1 MSEKQSGFVQRGVR
15 KRKPL
20 NHLGNWRGARLVTEA
35 NPTVMSSIATNFVK
49 QQGSIKK
56 TPGHSLMAMVQ
67 ARARSTTKGWH
78 LSSFDVIEKWTEQEG
93 KCALS
98 GKPMTHIRG
107 DGAVYTNVSIDRIDN
122 EKGYTKDNI
131 HLVCFIANLMKST
144 MSVDE
149 LVEWCKTITRHQK
162 STDDHNLSGA

>member
-1 MSEKQSGFVQRGVR
+1 MSETKRCPGCKKQ
-15 KRKPL
+15 KPL
-20 NHLGNWRGARLVTEA
+20 NQFRLRGASAGGRAGKPYGNCRPCNQLREA
-35 NPTVMSSIATNFVK
+35 ARFN
-49 QQGSIKK
+49 QED
-56 TPGHSLMAMVQ
+56 PGPFLMAMVQ

-162 STDDHNLSGA
+162 KHGRP